1 MYELTSANDGPKYFN
16 CKLQMHKDNLAMNDY
31 EIGSEKRLE
40 SDDHYSFTWQVL
52 RTDTLEQI
60 VFAFKFKNPWL
71 ISKYAKDKMIIEFLK
86 PDEFSA
92 S

>member
-1 MYELTSANDGPKYFN
+1 MPGKTAKIIALVQLCRNVKAIYTDG
-16 CKLQMHKDNLAMNDY
+16 
-31 EIGSEKRLE
+31 GSEKRLE
-40 SDDHYSFTWQVL
+40 SDDPYSFTWQVL